1 MRKIKSSSIFL
12 TIIILLLM
20 TFSIP
25 VKAADWDIISNPGS
39 EQITT
44 PPLSATSETTNVG
57 IPAFEGTGMVQEGD
71 TVLPIPDATIPA
83 IPESIIGTD
92 NRSIVSNT
100 TLFPYRTSCLLV
112 ITFPDGISYGSGN
125 LISSD
130 TVLTAGHCVY
140 DTRYGGWA
148 TRIEVYAG
156 RNGSYSPFGKA
167 NSKSFYTLDRWIN
180 LISKEYDYR
189 EYDIGYIKLDQ
200 KLGKTTGWLGLT
212 TTLSNDISLTG
223 FPAPRDRGYKMY
235 SQKGKLKNSAAN
247 KIYYDLDTEG
257 GQSGSSVYNTGN
269 QVIGVHAYA
278 HGTVN
283 SGTRMNLQNFEIAKK
298 IADTA
303 ILSYRS
309 HVQNIGWQGWVND
322 TGISGKT
329 GQSKRLEAINLS
341 LSDSSYSG
349 NIEYRAHVQ
358 NIGWQGWQKNGAM
371 AGTTGQ
377 SNRLEALE
385 IKLTGE

>member
-180 LISKEYDYR
+180 LTSKEYDYR

-212 TTLSNDISLTG
+212 TTLSNDISLT
-223 FPAPRDRGYKMY
+223 
-235 SQKGKLKNSAAN
+235 
-247 KIYYDLDTEG
+247 
-257 GQSGSSVYNTGN
+257 
-269 QVIGVHAYA
+269 GVHAYA

-322 TGISGKT
+322 TGISGTT

-385 IKLTGE
+385 IKLTGELAKIYNVRYRSHVQGIGWQAWKSNGQMTGTTGQSLRLEAIQIQLVKK